1 MMKFRNY
8 ISLLFIFSC
17 FISFSQSN
25 LLNATDPSQ
34 IGKKT
39 TIQLDQDDE
48 SVLDY
53 GYIDD
58 KDVLFSKTIW
68 ELIDLNERVNF
79 PFLYPT
85 DLDLVGKERRPLIH
99 YLLEAI
105 QSDEISDIYSD
116 SKFNNKLSKED
127 IVLKAKKLNKK
138 GRTFVNTFGG
148 TEGFLE
154 AKGIEMG
161 EWQGVDTDSM
171 RLSDNR
177 LGTSGYKEY
186 LTFRDSIV
194 LKNIKPN
201 FIREDNFTYDMVTE
215 WLIKGVWYFD
225 KIQSD
230 LRYRPIAIAP
240 VTRQT
245 VNIQDDEENIINNLP
260 LTEAVPMFWIFYRNA
275 RETLKNAYVFSEKN
289 SSVRKSFDELINA
302 RRFNSMIYQEEN
314 VQGDREVSQY
324 VSKNSFMQLLE
335 SERIREKIRNFEHD
349 MWSW

>member
-1 MMKFRNY
+1 MKIRNY
-8 ISLLFIFSC
+8 ILLVFTLSFC
-17 FISFSQSN
+17 ISFSQSN
-25 LLNATDPSQ
+25 LLNAKVPSE
-34 IGKKT
+34 IGVKST
-39 TIQLDQDDE
+39 TQLDRDDE

-85 DLDLVGKERRPLIH
+85 DLDLVGQERRPLIY

-105 QSDEISDIYSD
+105 KSDQITEIYED
-116 SKFNNKLSKED
+116 SKFNDKKIKSD
-127 IVLKAKKLNKK
+127 IVLKSKKLNKK
-138 GRTFVNTFGG
+138 GRNFVNTFGG
-148 TEGFLE
+148 PELFLE
-154 AKGIEMG
+154 TKGINMG
-161 EWQGVDTDSM
+161 EWDGVDTDSM
-171 RLSDNR
+171 RLSDIRN
-177 LGTSGYKEY
+177 GTSGYKEY
-186 LTFRDSIV
+186 LNFRDDIV
-194 LKNIKPN
+194 LKNIKEN

-245 VNIQDDEENIINNLP
+245 VNIQDDEENQINNLP
-260 LTEAVPMFWIFYRNA
+260 LTEAVPMFWIFYRDA

-302 RRFNSMIYQEEN
+302 RRFNSMIYMEEN
-314 VQGDREVSQY
+314 VQSDRPISEY
-324 VSKNSFMQLLE
+324 ITKNSFMQLLE

>member
-1 MMKFRNY
+1 MMKIRNY
-8 ISLLFIFSC
+8 ILFLFVLSSG
-17 FISFSQSN
+17 ISSSQSN
-25 LLNATDPSQ
+25 LLNANVPSE
-34 IGKKT
+34 IGVKSST
-39 TIQLDQDDE
+39 QLDQDDE

-53 GYIDD
+53 GYVDD

-85 DLDLVGKERRPLIH
+85 DLDLVGQERRPLIY

-105 QSDEISDIYSD
+105 KSDQITEIYED
-116 SKFNNKLSKED
+116 SKFNDKKIKSD
-127 IVLKAKKLNKK
+127 IVLKSKKLNKK
-138 GRTFVNTFGG
+138 GRNFVNTFGG
-148 TEGFLE
+148 PELFLE
-154 AKGIEMG
+154 TKGINMG
-161 EWQGVDTDSM
+161 EWDGVDTDSM
-171 RLSDNR
+171 RLSDIRN
-177 LGTSGYKEY
+177 GTSGYKEY
-186 LTFRDSIV
+186 LNFRDDIV
-194 LKNIKPN
+194 LKNIKEN
-201 FIREDNFTYDMVTE
+201 FIREDNFSYDMVTE

-245 VNIQDDEENIINNLP
+245 VNIQDDEENQINNLP
-260 LTEAVPMFWIFYRNA
+260 LTEAVPMFWIFYRDA

-302 RRFNSMIYQEEN
+302 RRFNSMIYMEEN
-314 VQGDREVSQY
+314 VQSDRPITDY
-324 VSKNSFMQLLE
+324 ISKNSFMQLLE

>member
-1 MMKFRNY
+1 LSSG
-8 ISLLFIFSC
+8 ISS
-17 FISFSQSN
+17 SQSN
-25 LLNATDPSQ
+25 LLNANVPSE
-34 IGKKT
+34 IGVKSST
-39 TIQLDQDDE
+39 QLDQDDE

-53 GYIDD
+53 GYVDD

-85 DLDLVGKERRPLIH
+85 DLDLVGQERRPLIY

-105 QSDEISDIYSD
+105 KSDQITEIYED
-116 SKFNNKLSKED
+116 SKFNDKKIKSD
-127 IVLKAKKLNKK
+127 IVLKSKKLNKK
-138 GRTFVNTFGG
+138 GRNFVNTFGG
-148 TEGFLE
+148 PELFLE
-154 AKGIEMG
+154 TKGINMG
-161 EWQGVDTDSM
+161 EWDGVDTDSM
-171 RLSDNR
+171 RLSDIRN
-177 LGTSGYKEY
+177 GTSGYKEY
-186 LTFRDSIV
+186 LNFRDDIV
-194 LKNIKPN
+194 LKNIKEN
-201 FIREDNFTYDMVTE
+201 FIREDNFSYDMVTE

-245 VNIQDDEENIINNLP
+245 VNIQDDEENQINNLP
-260 LTEAVPMFWIFYRNA
+260 LTEAVPMFWIFYRDA

-302 RRFNSMIYQEEN
+302 RRFNSMIYMEEN
-314 VQGDREVSQY
+314 VQSDRPITDY
-324 VSKNSFMQLLE
+324 ISKNSFMQLLE